1 MDIISGNSIIPCPIA
16 TKAPAWGE
24 LLPFPNVT
32 AVIGP
37 GAMTPDKEINTASK
51 RKVKRDIFFLNK
63 GNPNLKRLSI
73 PQLGSE
79 LRLAFSW

>member
-1 MDIISGNSIIPCPIA
+1 MDIISGNSITPCPIA

-24 LLPFPNVT
+24 LFPFPNVT

-51 RKVKRDIFFLNK
+51 RKAKRDIFFPYVK
-63 GNPNLKRLSI
+63 GDHIS
-73 PQLGSE
+73 
-79 LRLAFSW
+79 